1 MRRRPFI
8 AFAGASLLAA
18 PYPANAQ
25 KAANATIGLLTTG
38 TLDAGGLA
46 AVKKGLAERGYVE
59 GRNVTFIARAAD
71 GNYERLPALAAE
83 LAAANVSVILGVGG
97 PFPARAAKAITTTI
111 PIVFA
116 YGGDPILDGL
126 VASYNRPGGNVT
138 GATFLGTT
146 LSGKRIQIL
155 RDLLPR
161 VADVALL
168 VNPKSSLAPPQI
180 KDAEAAAKSLNVRLH
195 IVNAS
200 TADEIDAAFDTMV
213 RVKVDAHMLSTDP
226 SFGLVHTRQII
237 AQAART
243 RIPTIYPTRIEADD
257 GGLISYGASFYG
269 AVRQAA
275 GYAGRILDGEK
286 PADLPV
292 MQPTSFELVI
302 NLKSAKALGLAVPSS
317 LLAVADEVIE

>member
-1 MRRRPFI
+1 
-8 AFAGASLLAA
+8 
-18 PYPANAQ
+18 
-25 KAANATIGLLTTG
+25 
-38 TLDAGGLA
+38 
-46 AVKKGLAERGYVE
+46 
-59 GRNVTFIARAAD
+59 
-71 GNYERLPALAAE
+71 
-83 LAAANVSVILGVGG
+83 
-97 PFPARAAKAITTTI
+97 
-111 PIVFA
+111 
-116 YGGDPILDGL
+116 
-126 VASYNRPGGNVT
+126 
-138 GATFLGTT
+138 
-146 LSGKRIQIL
+146 
-155 RDLLPR
+155 
-161 VADVALL
+161 
-168 VNPKSSLAPPQI
+168 
-180 KDAEAAAKSLNVRLH
+180 
-195 IVNAS
+195 
-200 TADEIDAAFDTMV
+200 MV
-213 RVKVDAHMLSTDP
+213 RAKVDAHMLSTDP